1 MIAQTNGGIMRMA
14 KLDYKYGAG
23 EYLKSMNLS
32 AKKYKLFAS
41 SNSNSVSS
49 SNSNSVSLN
58 PMSLMSVGSYNSY
71 GSDLIPM
78 SLISLNS
85 VSYDS
90 LVNSFASNSSHDYSR
105 KSDAYSTNSNVDK
118 NGKIKM
124 MQDIIAKFQEKKR
137 LVVKSE
143 SVSGLTTLE
152 GSASTLSNS
161 ASPEQSGSITLKG
174 STSLTN
180 TGQLLS
186 NTSEQSLTESTSNAV
201 SEQSKGTSNADQS
214 GSKTSEQSKGT
225 TSQSDAQ
232 SGSEKNLSLSAKS
245 ASKSPYFSIKNMR
258 SEFTGVRNA
267 ENDIIGD
274 FSPTKARFINSSEN
288 KVRILSLTSEETT
301 KNSQSL
307 NEELFSCLTKTN
319 SSSENKDKIDITKY
333 KYIVEII
340 FDNKSAIPKRIKMF
354 KKETYSNNPN
364 NSYSIRDFLVGYI
377 KNKKRGTNFSENNQ
391 TTTMAFYYNG
401 IEKNAECLLFEV
413 PIKSN

>member
-49 SNSNSVSLN
+49 SIN

-105 KSDAYSTNSNVDK
+105 KSDVDSTNSNVDK
-118 NGKIKM
+118 NKKIQM
-124 MQDIIAKFQEKKR
+124 MQDIIAKFKQNKKP
-137 LVVKSE
+137 VVKSE
-143 SVSGLTTLE
+143 SGLTTLE
-152 GSASTLSNS
+152 GSDSTLSDS
-161 ASPEQSGSITLKG
+161 VLPEQSLTK
-174 STSLTN
+174 STSN
-180 TGQLLS
+180 AD
-186 NTSEQSLTESTSNAV
+186 QSLSKTSGQSITESTSNAA
-201 SEQSKGTSNADQS
+201 SSGQSL
-214 GSKTSEQSKGT
+214 SKTSETTRQSELNIN
-225 TSQSDAQ
+225 Q
-232 SGSEKNLSLSAKS
+232 SGSELNFSLSAKS
-245 ASKSPYFSIKNMR
+245 PSKSALISPYFSIKNMR

-267 ENDIIGD
+267 ENYIIGD
-274 FSPTKARFINSSEN
+274 SPINPLKTPVSTPGKQN
-288 KVRILSLTSEETT
+288 KPQVLSLTSEETT
-301 KNSQSL
+301 KISQSL

-354 KKETYSNNPN
+354 KKETYLNNPN
-364 NSYSIRDFLVGYI
+364 ISYSIKDFLVGYI
-377 KNKKRGTNFSENNQ
+377 KNKKRGTNFSANNE

>member
-23 EYLKSMNLS
+23 EYLKSMDLS

-41 SNSNSVSS
+41 SNSNSVS
-49 SNSNSVSLN
+49 LE
-58 PMSLMSVGSYNSY
+58 PMSLMTVDSPNSY

-105 KSDAYSTNSNVDK
+105 KSDVDSTNSNVDK
-118 NGKIKM
+118 NKKIQM
-124 MQDIIAKFQEKKR
+124 MQDIIAKFKQNKKP
-137 LVVKSE
+137 VVKSA
-143 SVSGLTTLE
+143 SGSGSGLTTLE
-152 GSASTLSNS
+152 GSALTLSGKSTSNVVS
-161 ASPEQSGSITLKG
+161 SGQSGSVLQDQ
-174 STSLTN
+174 SLSN
-180 TGQLLS
+180 LSGPSGS
-186 NTSEQSLTESTSNAV
+186 NTS
-201 SEQSKGTSNADQS
+201 GQS
-214 GSKTSEQSKGT
+214 GSKADQSSSNTFGQSLSKISETGQP
-225 TSQSDAQ
+225 DL
-232 SGSEKNLSLSAKS
+232 NLSLSAKS